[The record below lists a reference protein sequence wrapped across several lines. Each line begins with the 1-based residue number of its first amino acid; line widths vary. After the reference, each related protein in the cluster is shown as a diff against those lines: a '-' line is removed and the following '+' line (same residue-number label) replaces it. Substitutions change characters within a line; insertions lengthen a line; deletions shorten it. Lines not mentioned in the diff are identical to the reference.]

1 MRNYKINYAEVNSYS
16 LEEFLIT
23 LECVCRYANF
33 AEYPSVQDVLAI
45 LGIVPFGEETKQM
58 TQDDVEEILFGEKTE
73 DGRN

>member
-1 MRNYKINYAEVNSYS
+1 MRKYKINFAEVNGYS
-16 LEEFLIT
+16 SEEFLT
-23 LECVCRYANF
+23 VLECICRYANF

-45 LGIVPFGEETKQM
+45 LGIVPFGEETRQM